1 MKPKP
6 YVIDVVDCS
15 DQAGINTCDNLIGH
29 NTVTVRMGGMSNATL
44 KMIDLVINAAEGQYG
59 AIRCLAFWGHGSVD
73 ANHKGLGLQ
82 YVAGTSESVETRNA
96 LGARTIQLLAT
107 QLAQL
112 QPFFAP
118 DARVELRGCGVAD
131 GDGSGVEIMRRLA
144 HLWQVRVQGNSKDNM
159 ATYWGMSPSNNARIT
174 EVSPGGSV
182 RLVQGIGVNDR
193 T

>member
-1 MKPKP
+1 MSRLKSIPKRFRKTNVCLALSATKTFGIRRDLDSDQPESLTMKPKP
-6 YVIDVVDCS
+6 YVIDIVDCS

-96 LGARTIQLLAT
+96 
-107 QLAQL
+107 
-112 QPFFAP
+112 
-118 DARVELRGCGVAD
+118 
-131 GDGSGVEIMRRLA
+131 
-144 HLWQVRVQGNSKDNM
+144 
-159 ATYWGMSPSNNARIT
+159 
-174 EVSPGGSV
+174 
-182 RLVQGIGVNDR
+182 
-193 T
+193 